1 MPLFPMFVDLKD
13 KTVLIAGGGSVA
25 LRKLQKLAPYGVSP
39 TVVAPD
45 ILPEL
50 AAFPGVKLHRRAF
63 RPSDLRPRP
72 VLVIAATNDREVN
85 RYISMLCKKR
95 HIPVNV
101 ADDPALCSFV
111 FPALVQRGEF
121 SAGIST
127 GGASPT
133 AAVYFKER
141 LTELLPENLEELLIW
156 LRSKRQAIKASIPE
170 PERRAAALHR
180 LFDAGIGQTDPF
192 AANSDTQFRIS
203 DELSRSVKSD
213 SPPTDEAMEKIISPP
228 VGSVA
233 LVGAGCGRADL
244 ITLRGL
250 RLLKHCQAVVYDDLI
265 DDALLH
271 AAPESAL
278 RIYMGKRSGSHAASQ
293 SEIEQKLIEL
303 AQAGLQVVRLKG
315 GDPYLFGRGGE
326 EMLSLKAAGIPCTEV
341 PGIPS
346 AIGIPAEAGIPV
358 THRGISRS
366 LHIVT
371 AHTADTPD
379 GLPEDF
385 DALAKLSGTLVF
397 LMGLKQLPLITARLI
412 AAGKD
417 GNTPGA
423 VISGGNAPH
432 PAFVRAPLAGLA
444 EAAENAGVSAPAV
457 ILVGNVAGLN
467 LFADRERLREHPEH
481 IDQAGSGDLFDAM
494 EESNDHTYPMH
505 QTSSDDLF
513 PATEELNNHTDHI
526 HQTGSD
532 DLPAATD
539 GLNGHTDHIHQDGLY
554 DTCTTSEISGD
565 HAGHTRHKTTG
576 DLLTASGKLKGL
588 CIGITGTEAVAVKQL
603 TMLQASGARGLW
615 ILRSDIKQ
623 LPVEPALRA
632 LDKDP
637 HWIVFTS
644 ANGVASFFRQ
654 AAQKEIDR
662 FSLSKYNYAVIGQAT
677 GNALAGHG
685 FQASLCPKLFTS
697 EALAAELTAAAKPDE
712 RILLLRSA
720 IASPTLPDL
729 LQKAGFTVEDVPIYD
744 LECSSFTEPLPKMDY
759 LTFSSSSGVAL
770 FFERYGQI
778 PEGTRVVCI
787 GGVTAKTL
795 SQYTDRPFLT
805 AADISA
811 AGIVE
816 AILRD
821 RFLNIDFL

>member
-1 MPLFPMFVDLKD
+1 MFVDLKD

-45 ILPEL
+45 ILPAL
-50 AAFPGVKLHRRAF
+50 AAFPGVKLRRRTF

-156 LRSKRQAIKASIPE
+156 LRSKRQAIQASIPE
-170 PERRAAALHR
+170 PERHAAVLRR
-180 LFDAGIGQTDPF
+180 LFDACIGQTDPF
-192 AANSDTQFRIS
+192 AANSATQSRIN
-203 DELSRSVKSD
+203 DELSRAVKSN
-213 SPPTDEAMEKIISPP
+213 SLPTNEPMEKIISPP
-228 VGSVA
+228 VGSIA

-250 RLLKHCQAVVYDDLI
+250 RLLKRCQAVVYDDLI

-303 AQAGLQVVRLKG
+303 ARAGLQVVRLKG

-326 EMLSLKAAGIPCTEV
+326 EMLSLKAAGIPCMEV

-358 THRGISRS
+358 THRGVSRS

-397 LMGLKQLPLITARLI
+397 LMGLKQLPLIAARLM

-432 PAFVRAPLAGLA
+432 SAFVRAPLAGLA

-457 ILVGNVAGLN
+457 ILVGDVAGLN
-467 LFADRERLREHPEH
+467 LLADRERLSR
-481 IDQAGSGDLFDAM
+481 
-494 EESNDHTYPMH
+494 
-505 QTSSDDLF
+505 
-513 PATEELNNHTDHI
+513 
-526 HQTGSD
+526 
-532 DLPAATD
+532 
-539 GLNGHTDHIHQDGLY
+539 DGLY
-554 DTCTTSEISGD
+554 DPHAISESSGD
-565 HAGHTRHKTTG
+565 YMEHTYHETTG
-576 DLLTASGKLKGL
+576 DLSTTSGKLEGL
-588 CIGITGTEAVAVKQL
+588 CIGITGTEAVAAKQL
-603 TMLQASGARGLW
+603 EALQALGARGLW
-615 ILRSDIKQ
+615 ILRSDIKA
-623 LPVEPALRA
+623 LPPEPALRA
-632 LDKDP
+632 LEKDP
-637 HWIVFTS
+637 QWIIFTS
-644 ANGVASFFRQ
+644 ANGVDTFFQQ
-654 AAQKEIDR
+654 AAQKETDR
-662 FSLSKYNYAVIGQAT
+662 LPLSEHKFAVIGEAT
-677 GNALAGHG
+677 GEALARHG
-685 FQASLCPKLFTS
+685 FRASLCPKHFTS

-720 IASPTLPDL
+720 IASHALPDL
-729 LQKAGFTVEDVPIYD
+729 LRKAGLMVEDVPIYD
-744 LECSSFTEPLPKMDY
+744 IVCQSFAQPLPKMDY
-759 LTFSSSSGVAL
+759 LTFSSSSGVAS
-770 FFERYGQI
+770 FFDHYGRI
-778 PEGTRVVCI
+778 PAGICVVCI
-787 GGVTAKTL
+787 GDVTARTL
-795 SQYTDRPFLT
+795 SQYTDRTFLT
-805 AADISA
+805 AAESSA
-811 AGIVE
+811 AGIIE
-816 AILRD
+816 IILKD
-821 RFLNIDFL
+821 AQKG

>member
-25 LRKLQKLAPYGVSP
+25 LRKLQKLTPYGVSP

-50 AAFPGVKLHRRAF
+50 AAVPGVKLHRRTF

-72 VLVIAATNDREVN
+72 VLVIAATNDRKVN

-141 LTELLPENLEELLIW
+141 LTELLPENLEELLVW

-170 PERRAAALHR
+170 PERRAAFLRR
-180 LFDAGIGQTDPF
+180 LFDACIGQTDPF
-192 AANSDTQFRIS
+192 AANSATQSRIN
-203 DELSRSVKSD
+203 DELSRAVKSD
-213 SPPTDEAMEKIISPP
+213 SPPTDETLEKIISPP
-228 VGSVA
+228 VGNVA

-250 RLLKHCQAVVYDDLI
+250 RLLKRCQAVVYDDLI

-326 EMLSLKAAGIPCTEV
+326 EMLSLKAAGIPCMEV

-385 DALAKLSGTLVF
+385 DTLAKLSGTLVF
-397 LMGLKQLPLITARLI
+397 LMGLKQLPLIAARLM

-417 GNTPGA
+417 RNTPGA

-432 PAFVRAPLAGLA
+432 SAFVRAPLAGLA
-444 EAAENAGVSAPAV
+444 EAAENAGVTAPAV
-457 ILVGNVAGLN
+457 ILVGDVAGLD
-467 LFADRERLREHPEH
+467 LSVHMERL
-481 IDQAGSGDLFDAM
+481 S
-494 EESNDHTYPMH
+494 
-505 QTSSDDLF
+505 
-513 PATEELNNHTDHI
+513 
-526 HQTGSD
+526 
-532 DLPAATD
+532 
-539 GLNGHTDHIHQDGLY
+539 QDGLY
-554 DTCTTSEISGD
+554 DPHATSEGSG
-565 HAGHTRHKTTG
+565 GHMEHTYYETTG
-576 DLLTASGKLKGL
+576 DLSTASGKLKGL
-588 CIGITGTEAVAVKQL
+588 CIGITGTEAVAAKQL
-603 TMLQASGARGLW
+603 KALQTLGARGLW
-615 ILRSDIKQ
+615 ILRSDIKA
-623 LPVEPALRA
+623 LPPEPALRA
-632 LDKDP
+632 LEKDP
-637 HWIVFTS
+637 QWIVFTS
-644 ANGVASFFRQ
+644 ANGVDTFFRR
-654 AAQKEIDR
+654 AAQKETDR
-662 FSLSKYNYAVIGQAT
+662 LSLSKHKFAVIGKAT
-677 GNALAGHG
+677 GEALARRG
-685 FQASLCPKLFTS
+685 FRASLCPKRFTS

-720 IASPTLPDL
+720 IASSTLPDL
-729 LQKAGFTVEDVPIYD
+729 LRKAGLMVEDVPIYD
-744 LECSSFTEPLPKMDY
+744 ITCESFAQPLPNMDY

-770 FFERYGQI
+770 FLERYGRI
-778 PEGTRVVCI
+778 PEGIRIVCI
-787 GGVTAKTL
+787 GDVTAKTL
-795 SQYTDRPFLT
+795 SQYTDRTFLT

-811 AGIVE
+811 TGIVE
-816 AILRD
+816 TILRD
-821 RFLNIDFL
+821 RFLNMDFL

>member
-1 MPLFPMFVDLKD
+1 MPYFPMFIDLKD
-13 KTVLIAGGGSVA
+13 QAVLIAGGGSVA
-25 LRKLQKLAPYGVSP
+25 LRKLQKLTPYGVSP

-50 AAFPGVKLHRRAF
+50 AAVPGVKLHRRTF
-63 RPSDLRPRP
+63 RPSDLHPRP
-72 VLVIAATNDREVN
+72 VLVIAATDDRKVN

-141 LTELLPENLEELLIW
+141 LTELLPENLEELLVW

-170 PERRAAALHR
+170 PERRAAFLRR
-180 LFDAGIGQTDPF
+180 LFDACIGQTDPF
-192 AANSDTQFRIS
+192 AANSATQSRIN
-203 DELSRSVKSD
+203 DELSRAVKSD
-213 SPPTDEAMEKIISPP
+213 SPPTDETLEKIISPP

-250 RLLKHCQAVVYDDLI
+250 RLLKRCQAVVYDDLI

-271 AAPESAL
+271 AAPESSL

-326 EMLSLKAAGIPCTEV
+326 EMLSLKAAGIPCMEV

-385 DALAKLSGTLVF
+385 DTLAKLSGTLVF
-397 LMGLKQLPLITARLI
+397 LMGLKQLPLIAARLM

-444 EAAENAGVSAPAV
+444 EAAENAGVTAPAV
-457 ILVGNVAGLN
+457 ILVGNVAGLD
-467 LFADRERLREHPEH
+467 LSVHMERL
-481 IDQAGSGDLFDAM
+481 S
-494 EESNDHTYPMH
+494 
-505 QTSSDDLF
+505 
-513 PATEELNNHTDHI
+513 
-526 HQTGSD
+526 
-532 DLPAATD
+532 
-539 GLNGHTDHIHQDGLY
+539 QDGLY
-554 DTCTTSEISGD
+554 DPHATSEGSG
-565 HAGHTRHKTTG
+565 GHMEHTYYETTG
-576 DLLTASGKLKGL
+576 DLSTASGKLEGL
-588 CIGITGTEAVAVKQL
+588 CIGITGTEAVAAKQL
-603 TMLQASGARGLW
+603 KALQTLGARGLW
-615 ILRSDIKQ
+615 ILRSDIKA
-623 LPVEPALRA
+623 LPPEPALRA
-632 LDKDP
+632 LEKDP
-637 HWIVFTS
+637 QWIVFTS
-644 ANGVASFFRQ
+644 ANGVDTFLRQ
-654 AAQKEIDR
+654 AAQKETDR
-662 FSLSKYNYAVIGQAT
+662 LSLSKHKFAVIGQAT
-677 GNALAGHG
+677 GEALARRG
-685 FQASLCPKLFTS
+685 FRASLCPKRFTS

-720 IASPTLPDL
+720 IASSTLPDL
-729 LQKAGFTVEDVPIYD
+729 LRKAGLMVEDVPIYD
-744 LECSSFTEPLPKMDY
+744 ITCESFAQPLPNMDY

-770 FFERYGQI
+770 FLERYGRI
-778 PEGTRVVCI
+778 PEGIRIVCI
-787 GGVTAKTL
+787 GDVTAKTL
-795 SQYTDRPFLT
+795 SQYTDRTFLT

-811 AGIVE
+811 TGIVE
-816 AILRD
+816 TILRD
-821 RFLNIDFL
+821 RFLNMDFL

>member
-25 LRKLQKLAPYGVSP
+25 LRKLQKLTPYGVSP

-50 AAFPGVKLHRRAF
+50 AAVPGVKLHRRTF
-63 RPSDLRPRP
+63 RPSDLHPRP
-72 VLVIAATNDREVN
+72 VLVIAATNDRKVN
-85 RYISMLCKKR
+85 RSISMLCKKR

-141 LTELLPENLEELLIW
+141 LTELLPENLEELLVW

-170 PERRAAALHR
+170 PERRAAFLRR
-180 LFDAGIGQTDPF
+180 LFDACIGQTDPF
-192 AANSDTQFRIS
+192 AANSATQSRIN
-203 DELSRSVKSD
+203 DELSRAVKSD
-213 SPPTDEAMEKIISPP
+213 SPPTDETLEKIISPP

-250 RLLKHCQAVVYDDLI
+250 RLLKRCQAVVYDDLI

-326 EMLSLKAAGIPCTEV
+326 EMLSLKAAGIPCMEV

-385 DALAKLSGTLVF
+385 DTLAKLSGTLVF
-397 LMGLKQLPLITARLI
+397 LMGLKQLPLIAARLM

-417 GNTPGA
+417 RNTPGA

-432 PAFVRAPLAGLA
+432 SAFVRAPLAGLA
-444 EAAENAGVSAPAV
+444 EAAENAGVTAPAV
-457 ILVGNVAGLN
+457 ILVGDVAGLD
-467 LFADRERLREHPEH
+467 LSVHMERL
-481 IDQAGSGDLFDAM
+481 S
-494 EESNDHTYPMH
+494 
-505 QTSSDDLF
+505 
-513 PATEELNNHTDHI
+513 
-526 HQTGSD
+526 
-532 DLPAATD
+532 
-539 GLNGHTDHIHQDGLY
+539 QDGLY
-554 DTCTTSEISGD
+554 DPHATSEGSG
-565 HAGHTRHKTTG
+565 GHMEHTYYETTG
-576 DLLTASGKLKGL
+576 DLSTASGKLEGL
-588 CIGITGTEAVAVKQL
+588 CIGITGTEAVAAKQL
-603 TMLQASGARGLW
+603 KALQTLGARGLW
-615 ILRSDIKQ
+615 ILRSDIKA
-623 LPVEPALRA
+623 LPPEPALRA
-632 LDKDP
+632 LEKDP
-637 HWIVFTS
+637 QWIVFTS
-644 ANGVASFFRQ
+644 ANGVDTFFRQ
-654 AAQKEIDR
+654 AAQKETDR
-662 FSLSKYNYAVIGQAT
+662 LSLSKHKFAVIGQAT
-677 GNALAGHG
+677 GEALARRG
-685 FQASLCPKLFTS
+685 FRASLCPKRFTS

-712 RILLLRSA
+712 QILLLRSA
-720 IASPTLPDL
+720 IASSTLPDL
-729 LQKAGFTVEDVPIYD
+729 LRKAGLMVEDVPIYD
-744 LECSSFTEPLPKMDY
+744 ITCESFAQPLPNMDY

-770 FFERYGQI
+770 FLERYGRI
-778 PEGTRVVCI
+778 PEGIRIVCI
-787 GGVTAKTL
+787 GDVTAKTL
-795 SQYTDRPFLT
+795 SQYTDRTFLT

-811 AGIVE
+811 TVIVE
-816 AILRD
+816 KILRD
-821 RFLNIDFL
+821 RFPNMDFL

>member
-25 LRKLQKLAPYGVSP
+25 LRKLQKLTPYGVSP

-50 AAFPGVKLHRRAF
+50 AAVPGVKLHRRTF
-63 RPSDLRPRP
+63 RPSDLHPRP
-72 VLVIAATNDREVN
+72 VLVIAATNDRKVN
-85 RYISMLCKKR
+85 RSISMLCKKR

-141 LTELLPENLEELLIW
+141 LTELLPENLEELLVW

-170 PERRAAALHR
+170 PERRAAFLRR
-180 LFDAGIGQTDPF
+180 LFDACIGQTDPF
-192 AANSDTQFRIS
+192 AANSATQSRIN
-203 DELSRSVKSD
+203 DELSRAVKSD
-213 SPPTDEAMEKIISPP
+213 SPPTDETLEKIISPP

-250 RLLKHCQAVVYDDLI
+250 RLLKRCQAVVYDDLI

-326 EMLSLKAAGIPCTEV
+326 EMLSLKAAGIPCMEV

-385 DALAKLSGTLVF
+385 DTLAKLSGTLVF
-397 LMGLKQLPLITARLI
+397 LMGLKQLPLIAARLM

-417 GNTPGA
+417 RNTPGA

-432 PAFVRAPLAGLA
+432 SAFVRAPLAGLA
-444 EAAENAGVSAPAV
+444 EAAENAGVTAPAV
-457 ILVGNVAGLN
+457 ILVGDVAGLD
-467 LFADRERLREHPEH
+467 LSVHMERL
-481 IDQAGSGDLFDAM
+481 S
-494 EESNDHTYPMH
+494 
-505 QTSSDDLF
+505 
-513 PATEELNNHTDHI
+513 
-526 HQTGSD
+526 
-532 DLPAATD
+532 
-539 GLNGHTDHIHQDGLY
+539 QDGLY
-554 DTCTTSEISGD
+554 DPHATSEGSG
-565 HAGHTRHKTTG
+565 GHMEHTYYETTG
-576 DLLTASGKLKGL
+576 DLSTASGKLEGL
-588 CIGITGTEAVAVKQL
+588 CIGITGTEAVAAKQL
-603 TMLQASGARGLW
+603 KALQTLGARGLW
-615 ILRSDIKQ
+615 ILRSDIKA
-623 LPVEPALRA
+623 LPPEPALRA
-632 LDKDP
+632 LEKDP
-637 HWIVFTS
+637 QWIVFTS
-644 ANGVASFFRQ
+644 ANGVDTFFRQ
-654 AAQKEIDR
+654 AAQKETDR
-662 FSLSKYNYAVIGQAT
+662 LSLSKHKFAVIGQAT
-677 GNALAGHG
+677 GEALARRG
-685 FQASLCPKLFTS
+685 FRASLCPKRFTS

-712 RILLLRSA
+712 QILLLRSA
-720 IASPTLPDL
+720 IASSTLPDL
-729 LQKAGFTVEDVPIYD
+729 LRKAGLMVEDVPIYD
-744 LECSSFTEPLPKMDY
+744 ITCESFAQPLPNMDY

-770 FFERYGQI
+770 FLERYGRI
-778 PEGTRVVCI
+778 PEGIRIVCI
-787 GGVTAKTL
+787 GDVTAKTL
-795 SQYTDRPFLT
+795 SQYTDRTFLT

-811 AGIVE
+811 TSIVE
-816 AILRD
+816 TILRD
-821 RFLNIDFL
+821 RFLNMDFL

>member
-1 MPLFPMFVDLKD
+1 M
-13 KTVLIAGGGSVA
+13 A
-25 LRKLQKLAPYGVSP
+25 LRKLQKLTPYGVSP

-50 AAFPGVKLHRRAF
+50 AAVPGVKLHRRTF
-63 RPSDLRPRP
+63 RPSDLHPRP
-72 VLVIAATNDREVN
+72 VLVIAATNDRKVN
-85 RYISMLCKKR
+85 RSISMLCKKR

-141 LTELLPENLEELLIW
+141 LTELLPENLEELLVW

-170 PERRAAALHR
+170 PERRAAFLRR
-180 LFDAGIGQTDPF
+180 LFDACIGQTDPF
-192 AANSDTQFRIS
+192 AANSATQSRIN
-203 DELSRSVKSD
+203 DELSRAVKSD
-213 SPPTDEAMEKIISPP
+213 SPPTDETLEKIISPP

-250 RLLKHCQAVVYDDLI
+250 RLLKRCQAVVYDDLI

-326 EMLSLKAAGIPCTEV
+326 EMLSLKAAGIPCMEV

-385 DALAKLSGTLVF
+385 DTLAKLSGTLVF
-397 LMGLKQLPLITARLI
+397 LMGLKQLPLIAARLM

-417 GNTPGA
+417 RNTPGA

-432 PAFVRAPLAGLA
+432 SAFVRAPLAGLA
-444 EAAENAGVSAPAV
+444 EAAENAGVTAPAV
-457 ILVGNVAGLN
+457 ILVGDVAGLD
-467 LFADRERLREHPEH
+467 LSVHMERL
-481 IDQAGSGDLFDAM
+481 S
-494 EESNDHTYPMH
+494 
-505 QTSSDDLF
+505 
-513 PATEELNNHTDHI
+513 
-526 HQTGSD
+526 
-532 DLPAATD
+532 
-539 GLNGHTDHIHQDGLY
+539 QDGLY
-554 DTCTTSEISGD
+554 DPHATSEGSG
-565 HAGHTRHKTTG
+565 GHMEHTYYETTG
-576 DLLTASGKLKGL
+576 DLSTASGKLEGL
-588 CIGITGTEAVAVKQL
+588 CIGITGTEAVAAKQL
-603 TMLQASGARGLW
+603 KALQTLGARGLW
-615 ILRSDIKQ
+615 ILRSDIKA
-623 LPVEPALRA
+623 LPPEPALRA
-632 LDKDP
+632 LEKDP
-637 HWIVFTS
+637 QWIVFTS
-644 ANGVASFFRQ
+644 ANGVDTFFRQ
-654 AAQKEIDR
+654 AAQKETDR
-662 FSLSKYNYAVIGQAT
+662 LSLSKHKFAVIGQAT
-677 GNALAGHG
+677 GEALARRG
-685 FQASLCPKLFTS
+685 FRASLCPKRFTS

-712 RILLLRSA
+712 QILLLRSA
-720 IASPTLPDL
+720 IASSTLPDL
-729 LQKAGFTVEDVPIYD
+729 LRKAGLMVEDVPIYD
-744 LECSSFTEPLPKMDY
+744 ITCESFAQPLPNMDY
-759 LTFSSSSGVAL
+759 LTFSRRHRKDPVA
-770 FFERYGQI
+770 I
-778 PEGTRVVCI
+778 H
-787 GGVTAKTL
+787 
-795 SQYTDRPFLT
+795 
-805 AADISA
+805 
-811 AGIVE
+811 
-816 AILRD
+816 
-821 RFLNIDFL
+821 

>member
-25 LRKLQKLAPYGVSP
+25 LRKLQKLTPYGVSP

-50 AAFPGVKLHRRAF
+50 AAVPGVKLHRRTF

-72 VLVIAATNDREVN
+72 VLVIAATNDRKVN

-141 LTELLPENLEELLIW
+141 LTELLPENLEELLVW

-170 PERRAAALHR
+170 PERRAAFLRR
-180 LFDAGIGQTDPF
+180 LFDACIGQTDPF
-192 AANSDTQFRIS
+192 AANSATQSRIN
-203 DELSRSVKSD
+203 DELSRAVKSD
-213 SPPTDEAMEKIISPP
+213 SPPTDETLEKIISPP

-250 RLLKHCQAVVYDDLI
+250 RLLKRCQAVVYDDLI

-271 AAPESAL
+271 AAPESSL

-326 EMLSLKAAGIPCTEV
+326 EMLSLKAAGIPCMEV

-385 DALAKLSGTLVF
+385 DTLAKLSGTLVF
-397 LMGLKQLPLITARLI
+397 LMGLKQLPLIAARLM

-444 EAAENAGVSAPAV
+444 EAAENAGVTAPAV
-457 ILVGNVAGLN
+457 ILVGDVAGLD
-467 LFADRERLREHPEH
+467 LSVDRERL
-481 IDQAGSGDLFDAM
+481 S
-494 EESNDHTYPMH
+494 
-505 QTSSDDLF
+505 
-513 PATEELNNHTDHI
+513 
-526 HQTGSD
+526 
-532 DLPAATD
+532 
-539 GLNGHTDHIHQDGLY
+539 QDGLY
-554 DTCTTSEISGD
+554 DPHATSEGSG
-565 HAGHTRHKTTG
+565 GHMEHTYYETTG
-576 DLLTASGKLKGL
+576 DLSTASGKLEGL
-588 CIGITGTEAVAVKQL
+588 CIGIIGTEAVAAKQL
-603 TMLQASGARGLW
+603 KALQTLGARGLW
-615 ILRSDIKQ
+615 ILRSDIKA
-623 LPVEPALRA
+623 LPPEPALRA
-632 LDKDP
+632 LEKDP
-637 HWIVFTS
+637 QWIVFTS
-644 ANGVASFFRQ
+644 ANGVDTFFRQ
-654 AAQKEIDR
+654 AAQKETDR
-662 FSLSKYNYAVIGQAT
+662 LSLSKHKFAVIGQAT
-677 GNALAGHG
+677 GEALARRG
-685 FQASLCPKLFTS
+685 FRASLCPKRFTS

-720 IASPTLPDL
+720 IASSTLPDL
-729 LQKAGFTVEDVPIYD
+729 LRKAGLMVEDVPIYD
-744 LECSSFTEPLPKMDY
+744 ITCESFAQPLPNMDY

-770 FFERYGQI
+770 FLERYGRI
-778 PEGTRVVCI
+778 PEGIRIVCI
-787 GGVTAKTL
+787 GDVTAKTL
-795 SQYTDRPFLT
+795 SQYTDRTFLT

-811 AGIVE
+811 TGIVE
-816 AILRD
+816 TILRD
-821 RFLNIDFL
+821 RFLNMDFL

>member
-25 LRKLQKLAPYGVSP
+25 LRKLQKLTPYGVSP

-50 AAFPGVKLHRRAF
+50 AAVPGVKLHRRTF

-72 VLVIAATNDREVN
+72 VLVIAATNDRKVN

-141 LTELLPENLEELLIW
+141 LTELLPENLEELLVW

-170 PERRAAALHR
+170 PERRAAFLRR
-180 LFDAGIGQTDPF
+180 LFDACIGQTDPF
-192 AANSDTQFRIS
+192 AANSATQSRIN
-203 DELSRSVKSD
+203 DELSRAVKSD
-213 SPPTDEAMEKIISPP
+213 SPPTDETLEKIISPP

-250 RLLKHCQAVVYDDLI
+250 RLLKRCQAVVYDDLI

-271 AAPESAL
+271 AAPESSL

-326 EMLSLKAAGIPCTEV
+326 EMLSLKAAGIPCMEV

-385 DALAKLSGTLVF
+385 DMLAGLSGTLVF
-397 LMGLKQLPLITARLI
+397 LMGLKQLPLIAARLM

-444 EAAENAGVSAPAV
+444 EAAENAGVTAPAV
-457 ILVGNVAGLN
+457 ILVGDVAGLD
-467 LFADRERLREHPEH
+467 LSVDRERL
-481 IDQAGSGDLFDAM
+481 S
-494 EESNDHTYPMH
+494 
-505 QTSSDDLF
+505 
-513 PATEELNNHTDHI
+513 
-526 HQTGSD
+526 
-532 DLPAATD
+532 
-539 GLNGHTDHIHQDGLY
+539 QDGLY
-554 DTCTTSEISGD
+554 DPHATSEGSG
-565 HAGHTRHKTTG
+565 GHMEHTYYETTG
-576 DLLTASGKLKGL
+576 DLSTASGKLEGL
-588 CIGITGTEAVAVKQL
+588 CIGIIGTEAVAAKQL
-603 TMLQASGARGLW
+603 KALQTLGARGLW
-615 ILRSDIKQ
+615 ILRSDIKA
-623 LPVEPALRA
+623 LPPEPALRA
-632 LDKDP
+632 LEKDP
-637 HWIVFTS
+637 QWIVFTS
-644 ANGVASFFRQ
+644 ANGVDTFFRQ
-654 AAQKEIDR
+654 AAQKETDR
-662 FSLSKYNYAVIGQAT
+662 LSLSKHKFAVIGKAT
-677 GNALAGHG
+677 GEALARRG
-685 FQASLCPKLFTS
+685 FRASLCPKRFTS

-720 IASPTLPDL
+720 IASSTLPDL
-729 LQKAGFTVEDVPIYD
+729 LRKAGLMVEDVPIYD
-744 LECSSFTEPLPKMDY
+744 ITCESFAQPLPNMDY

-770 FFERYGQI
+770 FLERYGRI
-778 PEGTRVVCI
+778 PEGIRIVCI
-787 GGVTAKTL
+787 GDVTAKTL
-795 SQYTDRPFLT
+795 SQYTDRTFLT

-811 AGIVE
+811 TGIVE
-816 AILRD
+816 TILRD
-821 RFLNIDFL
+821 RFLNMDFL

>member
-25 LRKLQKLAPYGVSP
+25 LRKLQKLTPYGVSP

-50 AAFPGVKLHRRAF
+50 AAVPGVKLHRRTF

-72 VLVIAATNDREVN
+72 VLVIAATNDRKVN

-141 LTELLPENLEELLIW
+141 LTELLPENLEELLVW

-170 PERRAAALHR
+170 PERRAAFLRR
-180 LFDAGIGQTDPF
+180 LFDACIGQTDPF
-192 AANSDTQFRIS
+192 AANSATQSRIN
-203 DELSRSVKSD
+203 DELSRAVKSD
-213 SPPTDEAMEKIISPP
+213 SPPTDETLEKIISPP

-250 RLLKHCQAVVYDDLI
+250 RLLKRCQAVVYDDLI

-271 AAPESAL
+271 AAPESSL

-326 EMLSLKAAGIPCTEV
+326 EMLSLKAAGIPCMEV

-385 DALAKLSGTLVF
+385 DMLAGLSGTLVF
-397 LMGLKQLPLITARLI
+397 LMGLKQLPLIAARLM

-432 PAFVRAPLAGLA
+432 SAFVRAPLAGLA
-444 EAAENAGVSAPAV
+444 EAAENAGVTAPAV
-457 ILVGNVAGLN
+457 ILVGDVAGLD
-467 LFADRERLREHPEH
+467 LSVDRERL
-481 IDQAGSGDLFDAM
+481 S
-494 EESNDHTYPMH
+494 
-505 QTSSDDLF
+505 
-513 PATEELNNHTDHI
+513 
-526 HQTGSD
+526 
-532 DLPAATD
+532 
-539 GLNGHTDHIHQDGLY
+539 QDGLY
-554 DTCTTSEISGD
+554 DPHATSEGSG
-565 HAGHTRHKTTG
+565 GHMEHTYYETTG
-576 DLLTASGKLKGL
+576 DLSTASGKLEGL
-588 CIGITGTEAVAVKQL
+588 CIGITGTEAVAAKQL
-603 TMLQASGARGLW
+603 KALQTLGARGLW
-615 ILRSDIKQ
+615 ILRSDIKA
-623 LPVEPALRA
+623 LPPEPALRA
-632 LDKDP
+632 LEKDP
-637 HWIVFTS
+637 QWIVFTS
-644 ANGVASFFRQ
+644 ANGVDTFFRQ
-654 AAQKEIDR
+654 AAQKETDR
-662 FSLSKYNYAVIGQAT
+662 LSLSKHKFAVIGKAT
-677 GNALAGHG
+677 GEALARRG
-685 FQASLCPKLFTS
+685 FRASLCPKRFTS

-720 IASPTLPDL
+720 IASSTLPDL
-729 LQKAGFTVEDVPIYD
+729 LRKAGLMVEDVPIYD
-744 LECSSFTEPLPKMDY
+744 ITCESFAQPLPNMDY

-770 FFERYGQI
+770 FLERYGRI
-778 PEGTRVVCI
+778 PEGIRIVCI
-787 GGVTAKTL
+787 GDVTAKTL
-795 SQYTDRPFLT
+795 SQYTDRTFLT

-811 AGIVE
+811 TGIVE
-816 AILRD
+816 TILRD
-821 RFLNIDFL
+821 RFLNMDFL

>member
-25 LRKLQKLAPYGVSP
+25 LRKLQKLTPYGVSP

-50 AAFPGVKLHRRAF
+50 AAVPGVKLHRRTF

-72 VLVIAATNDREVN
+72 VLVIAATNDRKVN

-141 LTELLPENLEELLIW
+141 LTELLPENLEELLVW

-170 PERRAAALHR
+170 PERRAAFLRR
-180 LFDAGIGQTDPF
+180 LFDACIGQTDPF
-192 AANSDTQFRIS
+192 AANSATQSRIN
-203 DELSRSVKSD
+203 DELSRAVKSD
-213 SPPTDEAMEKIISPP
+213 SPPTDETLEKIISPP

-250 RLLKHCQAVVYDDLI
+250 RLLKRCQAVVYDDLI

-271 AAPESAL
+271 AAPESSL

-326 EMLSLKAAGIPCTEV
+326 EMLSLKAAGIPCMEV

-346 AIGIPAEAGIPV
+346 AIGIPAEASIPV

-385 DALAKLSGTLVF
+385 DMLAGLSGTLVF
-397 LMGLKQLPLITARLI
+397 LMGLKQLPLIAARLM

-444 EAAENAGVSAPAV
+444 EAAENAGVTAPAV
-457 ILVGNVAGLN
+457 ILVGDVAGLD
-467 LFADRERLREHPEH
+467 LSVHMERL
-481 IDQAGSGDLFDAM
+481 S
-494 EESNDHTYPMH
+494 
-505 QTSSDDLF
+505 
-513 PATEELNNHTDHI
+513 
-526 HQTGSD
+526 
-532 DLPAATD
+532 
-539 GLNGHTDHIHQDGLY
+539 QDGLY
-554 DTCTTSEISGD
+554 DPHATSEGSG
-565 HAGHTRHKTTG
+565 GHMEHTYYEPPG
-576 DLLTASGKLKGL
+576 DLSTASGKLEGL
-588 CIGITGTEAVAVKQL
+588 CIGITGTEAVAAKQL
-603 TMLQASGARGLW
+603 KALQTLGARGLW
-615 ILRSDIKQ
+615 ILRSDIKA
-623 LPVEPALRA
+623 LPPEPALRA
-632 LDKDP
+632 LEKDP
-637 HWIVFTS
+637 QWIVFTS
-644 ANGVASFFRQ
+644 ANGVDTFFRQ
-654 AAQKEIDR
+654 AAQKETDR
-662 FSLSKYNYAVIGQAT
+662 LSLSKHKFAVIGKAT
-677 GNALAGHG
+677 GEALARRG
-685 FQASLCPKLFTS
+685 FRASLCPKRFTS

-720 IASPTLPDL
+720 IASSTLPDL
-729 LQKAGFTVEDVPIYD
+729 LRKAGLMVEDVPIYD
-744 LECSSFTEPLPKMDY
+744 ITCESFAQPLPNMDY

-770 FFERYGQI
+770 FLERYGRI
-778 PEGTRVVCI
+778 PEGIRIVCI
-787 GGVTAKTL
+787 GDVTAKTL
-795 SQYTDRPFLT
+795 SQYTDRTFLT

-811 AGIVE
+811 TGIVE
-816 AILRD
+816 TILRD
-821 RFLNIDFL
+821 RFLNMDFL

>member
-25 LRKLQKLAPYGVSP
+25 LRKLQKLTPYGVSP

-50 AAFPGVKLHRRAF
+50 AAVPGVKLHRRTF

-72 VLVIAATNDREVN
+72 VLVIAATNDRKVN

-141 LTELLPENLEELLIW
+141 LTELLPENLEELLVW

-170 PERRAAALHR
+170 PERRAAFLRR
-180 LFDAGIGQTDPF
+180 LFDACIGQTDPF
-192 AANSDTQFRIS
+192 AANSATQSRIN
-203 DELSRSVKSD
+203 DELSRAVKSD
-213 SPPTDEAMEKIISPP
+213 SPPTDETLEKIISPP

-250 RLLKHCQAVVYDDLI
+250 RLLKRCQAVVYDDLI

-271 AAPESAL
+271 AAPESSL

-326 EMLSLKAAGIPCTEV
+326 EMLSLKAAGIPCMEV

-385 DALAKLSGTLVF
+385 DMLAGLSGTLVF
-397 LMGLKQLPLITARLI
+397 LMGLKQLPLIAARLM

-444 EAAENAGVSAPAV
+444 EAAENAGVTAPAV
-457 ILVGNVAGLN
+457 ILVGDVAGLD
-467 LFADRERLREHPEH
+467 LSVDRERL
-481 IDQAGSGDLFDAM
+481 S
-494 EESNDHTYPMH
+494 
-505 QTSSDDLF
+505 
-513 PATEELNNHTDHI
+513 
-526 HQTGSD
+526 
-532 DLPAATD
+532 
-539 GLNGHTDHIHQDGLY
+539 QDGLY
-554 DTCTTSEISGD
+554 DPHATSEGSG
-565 HAGHTRHKTTG
+565 GHMEHTYYETTG
-576 DLLTASGKLKGL
+576 DLSTASGKLEGL
-588 CIGITGTEAVAVKQL
+588 CIGITGTEAVAAKQL
-603 TMLQASGARGLW
+603 KALQTLGARGLW
-615 ILRSDIKQ
+615 ILRSDIKA
-623 LPVEPALRA
+623 LPPEPALRA
-632 LDKDP
+632 LEKDP
-637 HWIVFTS
+637 QWIVFTS
-644 ANGVASFFRQ
+644 ANGVDTFFRQ
-654 AAQKEIDR
+654 AAQKETDR
-662 FSLSKYNYAVIGQAT
+662 LSLSKHKFAVIGKAT
-677 GNALAGHG
+677 GEALARRG
-685 FQASLCPKLFTS
+685 FRASLCPKRFTS

-720 IASPTLPDL
+720 IASSTLPDL
-729 LQKAGFTVEDVPIYD
+729 LRKAGLMVEDVPIYD
-744 LECSSFTEPLPKMDY
+744 ITCESFAQPLPNMDY

-770 FFERYGQI
+770 FLERYGRI
-778 PEGTRVVCI
+778 PEGIRIVCI
-787 GGVTAKTL
+787 GDVTAKTL
-795 SQYTDRPFLT
+795 SQYTDRTFLT

-811 AGIVE
+811 TGIVE
-816 AILRD
+816 TILRD
-821 RFLNIDFL
+821 RFLNMDFL

>member
-1 MPLFPMFVDLKD
+1 MFVDLKD

-25 LRKLQKLAPYGVSP
+25 LRKLQKLTPYGVSP

-50 AAFPGVKLHRRAF
+50 AAVPGVKLHRRTF

-72 VLVIAATNDREVN
+72 VLVIAATNDRKVN

-141 LTELLPENLEELLIW
+141 LTELLPENLEELLVW

-170 PERRAAALHR
+170 PERRAAFLRR
-180 LFDAGIGQTDPF
+180 LFDACIGQTDPF
-192 AANSDTQFRIS
+192 AANSATQSRIN
-203 DELSRSVKSD
+203 DELSRAVKSD
-213 SPPTDEAMEKIISPP
+213 SPPTDETLEKIISPP

-250 RLLKHCQAVVYDDLI
+250 RLLKRCQAVVYDDLI

-271 AAPESAL
+271 AAPESSL

-326 EMLSLKAAGIPCTEV
+326 EMLSLKAAGIPCMEV

-385 DALAKLSGTLVF
+385 DMLAGLSGTLVF
-397 LMGLKQLPLITARLI
+397 LMGLKQLPLIAARLM

-444 EAAENAGVSAPAV
+444 EAAENAGVTAPAV
-457 ILVGNVAGLN
+457 ILVGDVAGLD
-467 LFADRERLREHPEH
+467 LSVHMERL
-481 IDQAGSGDLFDAM
+481 S
-494 EESNDHTYPMH
+494 
-505 QTSSDDLF
+505 
-513 PATEELNNHTDHI
+513 
-526 HQTGSD
+526 
-532 DLPAATD
+532 
-539 GLNGHTDHIHQDGLY
+539 QDGLY
-554 DTCTTSEISGD
+554 DPHATSEGSG
-565 HAGHTRHKTTG
+565 GHMEHTYYETTG
-576 DLLTASGKLKGL
+576 DLSTASGKLEGL
-588 CIGITGTEAVAVKQL
+588 CIGITGTEAVAAKQL
-603 TMLQASGARGLW
+603 KALQTLGARGLW
-615 ILRSDIKQ
+615 ILRSDIKA
-623 LPVEPALRA
+623 LPPEPALRA
-632 LDKDP
+632 LEKDP
-637 HWIVFTS
+637 QWIVFTS
-644 ANGVASFFRQ
+644 ANGVDTFFRQ
-654 AAQKEIDR
+654 AAQKETDR
-662 FSLSKYNYAVIGQAT
+662 LSLSKHKFAVIGQAT
-677 GNALAGHG
+677 GEALARRG
-685 FQASLCPKLFTS
+685 FRASLCPKRFTS

-720 IASPTLPDL
+720 IASSTLPDL
-729 LQKAGFTVEDVPIYD
+729 LRKAGLMVEDVPIYD
-744 LECSSFTEPLPKMDY
+744 ITCESFAQPLPNMDY

-770 FFERYGQI
+770 FLERYGRI
-778 PEGTRVVCI
+778 PEGIRIVCI
-787 GGVTAKTL
+787 GDVTAKTL
-795 SQYTDRPFLT
+795 SQYTDRTFLT

-811 AGIVE
+811 TGIVE
-816 AILRD
+816 TILRD
-821 RFLNIDFL
+821 RFLNMDFL

>member
-45 ILPEL
+45 ILPAL
-50 AAFPGVKLHRRAF
+50 AAFPGVKLHRRTF
-63 RPSDLRPRP
+63 RPFDLRPRP

-141 LTELLPENLEELLIW
+141 LTELLPENLEELLLW

-170 PERRAAALHR
+170 PERRAAVLRR
-180 LFDAGIGQTDPF
+180 LFDACIGQTDPF
-192 AANSDTQFRIS
+192 AANSDTQSRIN
-203 DELSRSVKSD
+203 DELSRAVKSD
-213 SPPTDEAMEKIISPP
+213 SPPTAEVMEKIISPP

-250 RLLKHCQAVVYDDLI
+250 RLLKRCQAVVYDDLI

-303 AQAGLQVVRLKG
+303 ARAGLQVVRLKG

-326 EMLSLKAAGIPCTEV
+326 EMLSLKAAGIPCMEV

-358 THRGISRS
+358 THRGVSRG

-397 LMGLKQLPLITARLI
+397 LMGLKQLPLITARLM

-417 GNTPGA
+417 SNTPGA

-432 PAFVRAPLAGLA
+432 SAFVRAPLAGLA

-457 ILVGNVAGLN
+457 ILVGDVAGLN
-467 LFADRERLREHPEH
+467 LLADREKLREHPEH
-481 IDQAGSGDLFDAM
+481 IDQAGS
-494 EESNDHTYPMH
+494 E
-505 QTSSDDLF
+505 
-513 PATEELNNHTDHI
+513 
-526 HQTGSD
+526 
-532 DLPAATD
+532 
-539 GLNGHTDHIHQDGLY
+539 
-554 DTCTTSEISGD
+554 
-565 HAGHTRHKTTG
+565 
-576 DLLTASGKLKGL
+576 KLKGL

-662 FSLSKYNYAVIGQAT
+662 LTPSKHKFAVIGQAT
-677 GNALAGHG
+677 GDALAGHG

-697 EALAAELTAAAKPDE
+697 EALAAELTTTAKPDE

-720 IASPTLPDL
+720 IASPALPDL
-729 LQKAGFTVEDVPIYD
+729 LRKAGFTVEDVPIYD

-778 PEGTRVVCI
+778 PVGTRVVCI

-811 AGIVE
+811 TGIVE